1 MHMIKH
7 DIEQL
12 RRAWR
17 RPLARHTLSAGRPAA
32 ATAGQLSPRE
42 LRDEVLA
49 LLG

>member
-1 MHMIKH
+1 MIKH

-12 RRAWR
+12 RRTWR
-17 RPLARHTLSAGRPAA
+17 RPYGQRAHPAARPAA
-32 ATAGQLSPRE
+32 AGAGQLSPRE